1 MSQPSVGFIGLGI
14 MGRPMCKNLIEAGFP
29 LTVWNRS
36 RPGMDIVT
44 GYGAEAA
51 ASPRE
56 VAERAEVIIT
66 IVTDSPDVRQVI
78 LGEQGVI
85 HGVKRDAVVIDM
97 STISP
102 AVTKEIAASL
112 KVKGVHMLDAPVS
125 GGEKGAI
132 DGTLSIMVGG
142 EEPIFERCR
151 PVFQAMGK
159 TIVYIGPSGAGQI
172 VKLCN

>member
-1 MSQPSVGFIGLGI
+1 MSQPNVGFIGLGS
-14 MGRPMCKNLIEAGFP
+14 MGRPMCKNLTAAGYP

-36 RPGMDIVT
+36 QPGIDTVT

-102 AVTKEIAASL
+102 SVTREIAASL
-112 KVKGVHMLDAPVS
+112 KMKGVHMLDAPVS

-142 EEPIFERCR
+142 QESTFERCR
-151 PVFQAMGK
+151 PVLEAMGK
-159 TIVYIGPSGAGQI
+159 VIVYIGPTGSGQI
-172 VKLCN
+172 VKLC